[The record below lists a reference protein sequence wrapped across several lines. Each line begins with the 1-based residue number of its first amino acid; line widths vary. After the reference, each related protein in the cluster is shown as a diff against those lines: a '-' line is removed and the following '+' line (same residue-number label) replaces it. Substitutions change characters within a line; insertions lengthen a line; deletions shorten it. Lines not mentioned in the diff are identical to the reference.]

1 MRAEFDEATARE
13 TLALG
18 AKAVTADVAHTAA
31 RARVNFM
38 VKLLCRLRGKV
49 SASYT
54 KTRGALESHS
64 FSSFFFPLHIH
75 SLIRIFT
82 MLMHS

>member
-38 VKLLCRLRGKV
+38 VNII
-49 SASYT
+49 SARKS
-54 KTRGALESHS
+54 EC
-64 FSSFFFPLHIH
+64 F
-75 SLIRIFT
+75 
-82 MLMHS
+82 

>member
-38 VKLLCRLRGKV
+38 VNINVGLRGKV
-49 SASYT
+49 SA
-54 KTRGALESHS
+54 
-64 FSSFFFPLHIH
+64 
-75 SLIRIFT
+75 T
-82 MLMHS
+82 M